1 MAGGVDSDGAATAA
15 QFAIVDVPADDTC
28 RPRTGGAIAQT
39 GGLGPAR
46 PQRNV
51 IGAVIA
57 PGDGAVIALD
67 EDGKVWRIN
76 PASPTA
82 NAEVVGTV
90 GAPRGIVVSAGR
102 VLIVQTRVVSELN
115 QQIETVFS
123 GACGGNDLAGTVEVR
138 GDTLLVGVVGGFG
151 VIRPRD
157 GFCTFVN
164 EQGEL
169 SSAATWL
176 PSGRIVSWDQQN
188 IRLYDPATLSECPDC
203 ALENLQPGNGVGPGA
218 FAPLGEGVVLFGAG
232 LLGTFVVE
240 DPNGSSPLS
249 VSSDETWDNARAALR
264 VP

>member
-1 MAGGVDSDGAATAA
+1 MSLVILDLQVDDQDAAALQLEVLVKLADQINQDG
-15 QFAIVDVPADDTC
+15 
-28 RPRTGGAIAQT
+28 
-39 GGLGPAR
+39 
-46 PQRNV
+46 
-51 IGAVIA
+51 
-57 PGDGAVIALD
+57 
-67 EDGKVWRIN
+67 
-76 PASPTA
+76 
-82 NAEVVGTV
+82 
-90 GAPRGIVVSAGR
+90 
-102 VLIVQTRVVSELN
+102 
-115 QQIETVFS
+115 
-123 GACGGNDLAGTVEVR
+123 LAGPQVE
-138 GDTLLVGVVGGFG
+138 LVGGFG

-164 EQGEL
+164 EQREL

-218 FAPLGEGVVLFGAG
+218 FAPLGEGVVLFGPG
-232 LLGTFVVE
+232 LRGTFVVE